1 MFDEYDQEMH
11 FRRIWESV
19 RIERGVSYSLFTFG
33 DSDLPYYLVTEP
45 GNDDPMV
52 KVRKGMVT
60 VSRAR
65 IITPDSMRPEFE
77 NFFEESED
85 ASYASFLMARTAA
98 FSNLKLTNKNS
109 TEKIVTDTVEEAVDR
124 LNAELD
130 SEEEDRVAIL
140 VAPAGLSGLALLK
153 YATQRITSSA
163 SDNLSE
169 LRDRGFLP

>member
-1 MFDEYDQEMH
+1 
-11 FRRIWESV
+11 
-19 RIERGVSYSLFTFG
+19 
-33 DSDLPYYLVTEP
+33 
-45 GNDDPMV
+45 
-52 KVRKGMVT
+52 
-60 VSRAR
+60 
-65 IITPDSMRPEFE
+65 MRPEFE